1 MGEDR
6 KLLLIKHALPELVPT
21 LPAAEWHLSRRGR
34 ALSELLAKRIAAY
47 SLDVIVSSIEPK
59 ATETAEIIAMRLNK
73 QYHVGAGLHEHDRRN
88 IPFMS
93 HEQLETKVAKFFA
106 YPDELVL
113 GNETGNE
120 AYTRFANAITRLIE
134 QYPQKNIGIVAHGTV
149 ISLFVA
155 RAAGVEPFVF
165 WKQLGL
171 PSFVVFS
178 LPTLMLEEVVD
189 YVQ

>member
-1 MGEDR
+1 LGADR

-34 ALSELLAKRIAAY
+34 VLSELLAKRIAAY

-59 ATETAEIIAMRLNK
+59 AMETAEIIAKRLNK
-73 QYHVGAGLHEHDRRN
+73 QHHVGVGLHEHDRRN
-88 IPFMS
+88 IPLMS
-93 HEQLETKVAKFFA
+93 HEQLEVKVAKFYA
-106 YPDELVL
+106 NPDELVL

-178 LPTLMLEEVVD
+178 LSTLMLEEVVD